1 MTAGRSRATVHLG
14 FEAMLRTTREGRAGQ
29 AALNFE
35 RAAIVALCATETLSV
50 AEVSAKLSLPIGVV
64 RVIAADLVAE
74 TLLQVFVPT
83 NNVADDVSLLAG
95 LIASVRAL

>member
-50 AEVSAKLSLPIGVV
+50 AEVSAKLGLPIGVV
-64 RVIAADLVAE
+64 RVIAADLVTE

-83 NNVADDVSLLAG
+83 KNVADDVSLLAG